1 MNLNNVQA
9 GTGIQILRT
18 PALRFSGHAIKT
30 DQKYGTARARIPKLL
45 AFPMVKNRSVAKVC
59 ENIVKNQVTK
69 LKK

>member
-30 DQKYGTARARIPKLL
+30 DQKYGTAGGPNTERIKDWN
-45 AFPMVKNRSVAKVC
+45 ASVLEC
-59 ENIVKNQVTK
+59 LGQ
-69 LKK
+69 

>member
-30 DQKYGTARARIPKLL
+30 DQKYGTAGGPNTERACI
-45 AFPMVKNRSVAKVC
+45 SDGQ
-59 ENIVKNQVTK
+59 E
-69 LKK
+69 